1 LQFRSLACF
10 AIVIF
15 ASHKTI
21 SLGHAMVQASRQF
34 KFPAIYPLIETHT
47 ASASSES
54 SSAPTSLSVL
64 NNVSDF
70 ASSSSALGGVPGAN
84 GLAASSAVTLTSLA
98 PSSSSS
104 SSSAL
109 TVQKPAP
116 TVREIVLSVL
126 RETPKVTL
134 RLFRFYGIL
143 FLVIRPLIRMKN
155 PFRNGPQVCDFRL
168 LLFGGSFWLLVE
180 ICEFPQC

>member
-1 LQFRSLACF
+1 
-10 AIVIF
+10 
-15 ASHKTI
+15 
-21 SLGHAMVQASRQF
+21 MVQASRQF

-47 ASASSES
+47 AFASSES
-54 SSAPTSLSVL
+54 SSAPTSSSVL
-64 NNVSDF
+64 NTVSDF

-84 GLAASSAVTLTSLA
+84 GLAASSAVTLTSSA

-104 SSSAL
+104 SSSL
-109 TVQKPAP
+109 TVQKTAP

-155 PFRNGPQVCDFRL
+155 PFRNGPQVCD
-168 LLFGGSFWLLVE
+168 V
-180 ICEFPQC
+180 